1 MKEWND
7 IVESLRR
14 FSKERSW
21 DQFHAPK
28 NLAAAL
34 VVEAAELLEN
44 FQWLTEEQSLALSND
59 KLESVASEIADVQI
73 YLIQL
78 ADKLGVNVLSEVV
91 QKIEKNAARYPVERA
106 YGSAEKQP

>member
-1 MKEWND
+1 MKEWNE
-7 IVESLRR
+7 IVESIRR
-14 FSKERSW
+14 FSEERNW

-44 FQWLTEEQSLALSND
+44 FQWLTEEQSHTLSD
-59 KLESVASEIADVQI
+59 EKLESVASEIADVQI

-91 QKIEKNAARYPVERA
+91 QKIEKNAARYPVVKA

>member
-14 FSKERSW
+14 FSEERNW
-21 DQFHAPK
+21 HQFHAPK

-44 FQWLTEEQSLALSND
+44 FQWLTEEQSHALSDD

-91 QKIEKNAARYPVERA
+91 QKIEKNAARYPVKRA